1 MSTLLRIA
9 NPRFRQCSMFIV
21 KIYSHL
27 KPEPSSTGVT
37 ANESMAEQALACR
50 QVIWCRSSADR
61 LHVAVTSLS
70 AVLESTKM
78 PQHLYSMDLK
88 SISFFSR
95 ECMRKHPKA
104 MPHQQPCSCSTTVK
118 GNEEN
123 GDFAA
128 PFLGSGSTVK
138 MLRRRRGR
146 RGFGSKLFCHSPGSL
161 KMLEFTEQT
170 KTRLMNRKFF

>member
-9 NPRFRQCSMFIV
+9 NPRFKQCRMFIV
-21 KIYSHL
+21 KIYSHW

-37 ANESMAEQALACR
+37 ADESMAEQALACK
-50 QVIWCRSSADR
+50 VIWCRSSADR

-78 PQHLYSMDLK
+78 PQHLCSMDLK

-95 ECMRKHPKA
+95 ERVHKHPKA
-104 MPHQQPCSCSTTVK
+104 MPHQQPCSCSTNVK

-138 MLRRRRGR
+138 RYREGEGDEALDPSCSVTHQVHWRRYRVYR
-146 RGFGSKLFCHSPGSL
+146 
-161 KMLEFTEQT
+161 TD
-170 KTRLMNRKFF
+170 

>member
-9 NPRFRQCSMFIV
+9 KPRFKQCSTSIV

-27 KPEPSSTGVT
+27 KPEPSSKGVT

-61 LHVAVTSLS
+61 PHVAVTSLS

-78 PQHLYSMDLK
+78 PQHLCSMDQK

-95 ECMRKHPKA
+95 EYMHKHPKA

-118 GNEEN
+118 ADEEN

-138 MLRRRRGR
+138 RYGEGEGDEALDP
-146 RGFGSKLFCHSPGSL
+146 SCSVTH
-161 KMLEFTEQT
+161 QVH
-170 KTRLMNRKFF
+170 